1 MIFYQLHFKK
11 GCNHIIYNKRQDNEK
26 RSEIPQNTFKRVQ
39 YAHTNLILT
48 KINTFNQD
56 KMQWH
61 YIKTV

>member
-1 MIFYQLHFKK
+1 MQP
-11 GCNHIIYNKRQDNEK
+11 YNVQIRGRIMKN
-26 RSEIPQNTFKRVQ
+26 SEIPQNTFKRVQ
-39 YAHTNLILT
+39 YAHTNLILA